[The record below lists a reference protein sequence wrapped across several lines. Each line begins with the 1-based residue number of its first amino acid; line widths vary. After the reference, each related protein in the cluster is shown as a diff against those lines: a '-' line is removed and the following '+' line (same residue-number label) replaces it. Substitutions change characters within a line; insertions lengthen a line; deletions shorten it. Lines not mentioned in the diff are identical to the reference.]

1 MELKAEG
8 NFEGY
13 TLLVGFPGIGLVGT
27 IVARHIVEELGMRY
41 VGQIAGYEF
50 PAVATVRNGQILPP
64 IRLYALPE
72 KKLAC
77 LVSDITIP
85 DAVSYHMAEAIIK
98 FVKQQK
104 IARIISLAGI
114 IVPKAD
120 EDVVYGVGATVK
132 DLHEIQRYGI
142 TPVSR
147 GMTTGISAAILLKA
161 AEEGVPAA
169 LLLGQLHAKE
179 DFRAAADVVKKL
191 DEILGL
197 SVDVGTLLDRAE
209 KMERELAEISS
220 KLRSHMEKYTP
231 AMYG

>member
-1 MELKAEG
+1 
-8 NFEGY
+8 
-13 TLLVGFPGIGLVGT
+13 VGFPGIGLVGT
-27 IVARHIVEELGMRY
+27 IVARHIIEELGMKY
-41 VGQIAGYEF
+41 VGQIVGEDF
-50 PAVATVRNGQILPP
+50 PAVATVRNGRILPP

-85 DAVSYHMAEAIIK
+85 DVISNSVAEAIIR
-98 FVKQQK
+98 FAKQHK

-120 EDVVYGVGATVK
+120 EDVVYGVGATEK

-142 TPVSR
+142 APVSR

-169 LLLGQLHAKE
+169 LLLGQLHTKE
-179 DFRAAADVVKKL
+179 DFRAAADVVRKL

-197 SVDVGTLLDRAE
+197 DVDVGTLLERAE
-209 KMERELAEISS
+209 RMERELAEISS
-220 KLRSHMEKYTP
+220 KLRSRMEKYTP
-231 AMYG
+231 TMYG